1 MPSNKLNQKQRERL
15 QKLETQIQF
24 DKITVSFSIEDRD
37 ATGRKKSAFYSAT
50 TSRGHGAE
58 VQSLNEETPSAGWT
72 VHEAQIVGCL
82 LSKHVVR
89 ATYRDAVNRGLLSG
103 KSAAEEIQ
111 AVFEK
116 YDASLA
122 SLLGEADE
130 TGTS

>member
-1 MPSNKLNQKQRERL
+1 M
-15 QKLETQIQF
+15 
-24 DKITVSFSIEDRD
+24 SFSIEDRD
-37 ATGRKKSAFYSAT
+37 PNGRKKSAFYSAT

-58 VQSLNEETPSAGWT
+58 VQALNDDAPAAGWS
-72 VHEAQIVGCL
+72 VNEAQIVGCL
-82 LSKHVVR
+82 LSKQVVR

-122 SLLGEADE
+122 SLLGEDDE
-130 TGTS
+130 TGTG

>member
-1 MPSNKLNQKQRERL
+1 M
-15 QKLETQIQF
+15 
-24 DKITVSFSIEDRD
+24 SFSIEDRD
-37 ATGRKKSAFYSAT
+37 PTGRKKSAFYSAT
-50 TSRGHGAE
+50 ASRGHGAE
-58 VQSLNEETPSAGWT
+58 VQALNDNAPAVGWT
-72 VHEAQIVGCL
+72 VNEAQIVGCL

-122 SLLGEADE
+122 SLMGEADE